1 MGKIT
6 AAITGVGL
14 YLPDY
19 ILTNEELSTMVD
31 TSDEWIM
38 SHIGVKTRHILKGE
52 GVGTSYMGARAVINL
67 LDKAGVDPMEVDLVI
82 CATVTPDMFFPS
94 TGNLIADQA
103 GCKNAFAY
111 DVSAACS
118 GFLFALT
125 TGAKFIES
133 GSCKKVVVVGAD
145 KMSTIVDYTDR
156 STCPIFGDGAAAVL
170 LEPNTEG
177 YGVLDEILRSDGS
190 GELQLYMKAG
200 GSRYPASIE
209 TVQNNWHTIMWDGH
223 AVFKAAVSKMADVSV
238 EIMERNNLTSDD
250 IRYLVPHQA
259 NLRIIDATARRM
271 GLDHDKCMINI
282 DRNGN
287 TTAATIPSCLY
298 DYEKELKPGDNLI
311 LSAFGG
317 GYTWGAIYVKW
328 AYDGAGA
335 ADAGF
340 FRIFGLGHCR
350 RGFRFFSDSRSNFA
364 PKNIAAYENPDRGR
378 RTLPAGDHG
387 ADAAPRTVCGR
398 AGVRL
403 RIGAR
408 KDRRIRLRL
417 YPAGHHAA
425 RRQRPADT
433 RRAQAAAK
441 TCRRDHHFG
450 PGFAR

>member
-6 AAITGVGL
+6 AAITGVGQ

-52 GVGTSYMGARAVINL
+52 GVGSSYMGARAVINL

-103 GCKNAFAY
+103 GCKNAFA
-111 DVSAACS
+111 
-118 GFLFALT
+118 
-125 TGAKFIES
+125 
-133 GSCKKVVVVGAD
+133 
-145 KMSTIVDYTDR
+145 
-156 STCPIFGDGAAAVL
+156 VL
-170 LEPNTEG
+170 LEPKTEG
-177 YGVLDEILRSDGS
+177 FGILDEILRSDGS

-200 GSRYPASIE
+200 GSRYPASVE

-238 EIMERNNLTSDD
+238 EIMERNNLTSAD
-250 IRYLVPHQA
+250 ISYLVPHQA

-271 GLDHDKCMINI
+271 GLEHEKCMINI

-298 DYEKELKPGDNLI
+298 DYEKELRPGDNLI

-328 AYDGAGA
+328 AYDGSKACQV
-335 ADAGF
+335 D
-340 FRIFGLGHCR
+340 L
-350 RGFRFFSDSRSNFA
+350 
-364 PKNIAAYENPDRGR
+364 
-378 RTLPAGDHG
+378 
-387 ADAAPRTVCGR
+387 
-398 AGVRL
+398 
-403 RIGAR
+403 
-408 KDRRIRLRL
+408 
-417 YPAGHHAA
+417 
-425 RRQRPADT
+425 
-433 RRAQAAAK
+433 AK
-441 TCRRDHHFG
+441 K
-450 PGFAR
+450 

>member
-238 EIMERNNLTSDD
+238 EIMERNNLISDD

-328 AYDGAGA
+328 AYDGSKACQV
-335 ADAGF
+335 D
-340 FRIFGLGHCR
+340 
-350 RGFRFFSDSRSNFA
+350 
-364 PKNIAAYENPDRGR
+364 
-378 RTLPAGDHG
+378 PAE
-387 ADAAPRTVCGR
+387 
-398 AGVRL
+398 
-403 RIGAR
+403 
-408 KDRRIRLRL
+408 K
-417 YPAGHHAA
+417 
-425 RRQRPADT
+425 
-433 RRAQAAAK
+433 
-441 TCRRDHHFG
+441 
-450 PGFAR
+450 